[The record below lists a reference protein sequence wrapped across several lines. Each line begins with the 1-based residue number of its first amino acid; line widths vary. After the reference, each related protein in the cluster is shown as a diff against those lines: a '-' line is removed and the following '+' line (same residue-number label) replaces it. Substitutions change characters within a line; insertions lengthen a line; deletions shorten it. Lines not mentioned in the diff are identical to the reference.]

1 VGLVAP
7 IDDLVAA
14 AERAAADTPGTA
26 RAALDA
32 LPWLLAAIDDDRR
45 SGLFDRWGRSSAV
58 DESTREPLLPRS
70 LFDALHARAGLA
82 ASWPTGNAGL
92 LHGYGSLLSLAP
104 APYGLTRDRWLGGA
118 LAGAYGL
125 PADHFLPWTGTP
137 TLLARATEAA
147 TALLG
152 TGEFGWYA
160 PVDGRATRTA
170 LGAEHEGARPLAYAV
185 APSAGAAPLLVTTFP
200 VADADTLRRELD
212 EASARLRWNAV

>member
-1 VGLVAP
+1 MAP

-14 AERAAADTPGTA
+14 AERASADTPGAA

-32 LPWLLAAIDDDRR
+32 LPWLLDAIDDDRR
-45 SGLFDRWGRSSAV
+45 SGLFERWGRSSAV
-58 DESTREPLLPRS
+58 DENTREPVLPRS
-70 LFDALHARAGLA
+70 LFDALHTRAGLT
-82 ASWPTGNAGL
+82 ASWPVGNAGL
-92 LHGYGSLLSLAP
+92 LHGYGYLLPLAP
-104 APYGLTRDRWLGGA
+104 TPYGLKRDRWLDGA

-125 PADHFLPWTGTP
+125 PADRFLPWTGAT

-152 TGEFGWYA
+152 AGEFGWYA

-170 LGAEHEGARPLAYAV
+170 LGAEHGGVRALAYAV
-185 APSAGAAPLLVTTFP
+185 APAAGAAPLLVTTFP
-200 VADADTLRRELD
+200 VADADTLRRDLD